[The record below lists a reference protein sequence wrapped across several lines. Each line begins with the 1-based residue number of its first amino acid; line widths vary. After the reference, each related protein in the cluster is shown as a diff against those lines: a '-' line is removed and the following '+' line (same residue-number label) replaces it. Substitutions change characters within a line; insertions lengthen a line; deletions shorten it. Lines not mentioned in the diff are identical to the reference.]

1 MQWSS
6 LSSSL
11 RALAFNPEQRR
22 RALLIGLPLLLVTA
36 FKLWLAL
43 TTYGTNDVKYWNT
56 FMDYIVARGS
66 VTIYRDIW
74 YYNHPPLMSGMLWLL
89 SHFVRHAPNG
99 FPFLI
104 RLPAIGADVVSVI
117 VTYRLVRFAWDER
130 RALVCAMGVALSPI
144 LVMVSGFHGN
154 TDPLFMCLV
163 LLAADRLVI
172 GRSALV
178 AGLLLG
184 LAINV
189 KLVPLIVVPVFFFYL
204 PTLAAKMR
212 FVLALVLVVSAGFGY
227 HVLVAYPFMKKNVF
241 DYAGLK
247 GIWGITELCAAGYPA
262 IVSLHGGAV
271 LKKLIA
277 LLITGRAVML
287 AWPRRTSD
295 SPAAA
300 CRFLHALG
308 WAFLIFLLLT
318 PGFGVQY
325 LAWLAIAAFL
335 CEPIGAI
342 GFNLLGGAFMFS
354 IYHYWNRGF
363 PWNFADS
370 DSVGTWRAPQ
380 ALLGRAAWIYLVVW
394 AALMLR
400 AAWVERVRG
409 MVSTEGTGGGH
420 QPQSKSL

>member
-1 MQWSS
+1 MHWSFPPTS
-6 LSSSL
+6 I
-11 RALAFNPEQRR
+11 RALALGPEQRR
-22 RALLIGLPLLLVTA
+22 RVLLVGLPLLLVTA

-43 TTYGTNDVKYWNT
+43 TTFGTNDVKYWNT
-56 FMDYIVARGS
+56 FMDYIVAHGS

-74 YYNHPPLMSGMLWLL
+74 YYNHPPLMSGLLWLL
-89 SHFVRHAPNG
+89 KPLVRHAPHG

-117 VTYRLVRFAWDER
+117 VTYRLVRFAWNAR
-130 RALVCAMGVALSPI
+130 RALVCAIGVALSPI

-178 AGLLLG
+178 AGILLG

-204 PTLAAKMR
+204 PTLAAKAR

-262 IVSLHGGAV
+262 ILSLHGAAV

-277 LLITGRAVML
+277 LFITARALML
-287 AWPRRTSD
+287 AWPGRTPD

-300 CRFLHALG
+300 RRFLGSVG

-325 LAWLAIAAFL
+325 LAWLAIAGFL

-370 DSVGTWRAPQ
+370 DTVGAWRAPQ
-380 ALLGRAAWIYLVVW
+380 ALLGRVAWIYLVVW
-394 AALMLR
+394 AALMIR
-400 AAWVERVRG
+400 AAWAGRPRRSACAEV
-409 MVSTEGTGGGH
+409 
-420 QPQSKSL
+420 